1 MSVSSWRFLPSFA
14 LSFESPVPLT
24 SWTKFHPP
32 KSKLI
37 AVALWVCFL
46 TACVGTPPT
55 RSVFKTPGIS
65 PAQWS
70 RIDDECSYEAEKA
83 TASADSKTAVSYT
96 WNKLYVMCAELKGAT
111 YVGRVSMPEDRWQQ
125 VKALC
130 KGEAE
135 LAVAKQASSRNRDE
149 LKEDLELECMKR
161 NGAKFQ
167 QSYYP

>member
-1 MSVSSWRFLPSFA
+1 MSSKSSTI
-14 LSFESPVPLT
+14 LSFVLHKLQEITHYPAILVMLLLT
-24 SWTKFHPP
+24 Q
-32 KSKLI
+32 
-37 AVALWVCFL
+37 A
-46 TACVGTPPT
+46 ACVSASST

-111 YVGRVSMPEDRWQQ
+111 YVGRVSMPEDQWKRI
-125 VKALC
+125 KALC

-135 LAVAKQASSRNRDE
+135 LAAAKQDSSRNRDE